1 MAPSVHRFSLMFC
14 LNFSIETKIKTLFLI
29 SYFNLWEKRN
39 DYLARR
45 VDRVYRFLDRQFLTG
60 GYRTLFRFYCNKSGK
75 RIILRAYKGNPA
87 EMLNHDF
94 PNINSCFVEINIMFT
109 KRNWLLTVY
118 TILISSIGNHL
129 VSHLTPF
136 PPDMTMSYS
145 SNILMQKLMMRSW
158 RHFVT
163 HIALSHSARFKTWY
177 LKNWIAPSNIDLIL
191 INTFLYFQLHVL

>member
-29 SYFNLWEKRN
+29 SYFNLWKKRN

-45 VDRVYRFLDRQFLTG
+45 IDKVYRFPDREFLTG
-60 GYRTLFRFYCNKSGK
+60 GYRTLFRFYRNKSGK
-75 RIILRAYKGNPA
+75 RLILRAYEGNPA
-87 EMLNHDF
+87 EMLSHDF

-158 RHFVT
+158 RDFVT
-163 HIALSHSARFKTWY
+163 HIALRIRHA
-177 LKNWIAPSNIDLIL
+177 LKHG
-191 INTFLYFQLHVL
+191 T